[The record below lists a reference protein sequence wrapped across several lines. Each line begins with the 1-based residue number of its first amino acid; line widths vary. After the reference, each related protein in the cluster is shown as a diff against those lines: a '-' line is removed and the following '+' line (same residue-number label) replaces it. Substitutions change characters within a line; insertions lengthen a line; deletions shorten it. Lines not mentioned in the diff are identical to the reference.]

1 MQFQVRGLGPL
12 AAGLLGLLLVPAAS
26 AGELDRARVARPTS
40 AAQGLTLGKDVE
52 MPANPALDI
61 VPQGDLSPIDDFHP
75 ETDRWTARTNR
86 IRITPFLG
94 VWFFSGELDIHTDL
108 VMGLRLNWEV
118 PGFIGIRLDVG
129 AVPTY
134 SRLEVKADR
143 SSVGGNAR
151 SSRWLD
157 GTVANFNL
165 SLGIFNPE
173 LSIDG
178 LAFWAGFGF
187 GVWYFDYRESDI
199 FGVDG
204 LDGSWNDTTFG
215 GNIFVELDYK
225 ILDILHI
232 GLGIREHILLADW
245 TNDGR
250 FYEFNN
256 VEQSF
261 GGEDRNDGILDELA
275 VVTEFTLNISVLF

>member
-26 AGELDRARVARPTS
+26 AGELDRARVARPAS
-40 AAQGLTLGKDVE
+40 AAQGLTLGKDLEV
-52 MPANPALDI
+52 PANPALDV
-61 VPQGDLSPIDDFHP
+61 VPTGDLSPIDDFHP

-86 IRITPFLG
+86 IRITPFIG
-94 VWFFSGELDIHTDL
+94 VWFFSNELDIRHD
-108 VMGLRLNWEV
+108 VCMGVRLNWEV

-129 AVPTY
+129 TVPLY
-134 SRLEVKADR
+134 SRLEIKNGT
-143 SSVGGNAR
+143 SSGY
-151 SSRWLD
+151 LQ

-173 LSIDG
+173 LSIEG
-178 LAFWAGFGF
+178 LAFWAGFGL
-187 GVWYFDYRESDI
+187 GLWYYDYNEDDI
-199 FGVDG
+199 FGSSTGVDG
-204 LDGSWNDTTFG
+204 EWNDTNIG

-225 ILDILHI
+225 LTDIFHI
-232 GLGIREHILLADW
+232 GIGLREHIILADH

-250 FYEFNN
+250 FYEFND

-261 GGEDRNDGILDELA
+261 GGDDRNDGILDDLA
-275 VVTEFTLNISVLF
+275 VVTELTLNFSILF

>member
-40 AAQGLTLGKDVE
+40 AAQGLSLGKAVE
-52 MPANPALDI
+52 MPANPALDM
-61 VPQGDLSPIDDFHP
+61 VPQGDLSLIDDFHP

-86 IRITPFLG
+86 IRITPFVG
-94 VWFFSGELDIHTDL
+94 AWFFSGELDIHTDV

-134 SRLEVKADR
+134 SRLEVK
-143 SSVGGNAR
+143 NATVNNPQ

-187 GVWYFDYRESDI
+187 GVWYFDYRENDI
-199 FGVDG
+199 FGTDG
-204 LDGSWNDTTFG
+204 LDGEWNDTTFG

-225 ILDILHI
+225 VLDILHI
-232 GLGIREHILLADW
+232 GIGLREHILLADW
-245 TNDGR
+245 TDEGR
-250 FYEFNN
+250 FYEYNDT
-256 VEQSF
+256 EQSF
-261 GGEDRNDGILDELA
+261 QDGRNDGILDDLA
-275 VVTEFTLNISVLF
+275 VVTELTFNISILF